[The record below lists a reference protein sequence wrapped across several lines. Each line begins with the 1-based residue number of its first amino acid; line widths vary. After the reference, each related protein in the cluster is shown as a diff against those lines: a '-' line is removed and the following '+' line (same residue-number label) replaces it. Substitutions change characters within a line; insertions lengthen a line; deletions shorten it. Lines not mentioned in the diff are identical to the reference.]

1 MTTTEIVE
9 AIYELPAGEWETIK
23 EAIDNGSRSSVPK
36 PKPNYEP
43 KTQMSEDEVNKILFA
58 EGIIGN
64 IPDLSQWTEEDED
77 WEPFEITGKPTSEII
92 IEDRG

>member
-1 MTTTEIVE
+1 M
-9 AIYELPAGEWETIK
+9 
-23 EAIDNGSRSSVPK
+23 PK

-43 KTQMSEDEVNKILFA
+43 QTQMSEDEVNKILFA